1 MSLEEFQRIRTRLKN
16 KLEVTDWQ
24 LDGVL
29 KNRELANS
37 HDMVE
42 LQVERLK
49 LLDKLK
55 YLRPANSRD
64 IAYRENILENFSYWA
79 DEHIPDSLHLIFHG
93 STLANSERILNS
105 GKITSGKDRWTIR
118 TSGDEKGEISVST
131 KASLF
136 ISLTGHMDLVAQDY
150 YLPAG
155 CLFVLQTDTPTYR
168 MAKNDCRI
176 PNVYLRKNP
185 EQLYAVITTPENK
198 DRVKWWM
205 QKNNFDP
212 KKVYD
217 FNSFKEKIEEDQI
230 FFSLINCTS
239 QKYQK

>member
-1 MSLEEFQRIRTRLKN
+1 MSLKELQRIRSRLKI
-16 KLEVTDWQ
+16 KLEVIDEQ
-24 LDGVL
+24 LENVLSDRWL
-29 KNRELANS
+29 KNS
-37 HDMVE
+37 TDVVE

-55 YLRPANSRD
+55 YLRPAESAD
-64 IAYRENILENFSYWA
+64 IAYRQNVLENFSYWA
-79 DEHIPDSLHLIFHG
+79 DEHIPDSFHLVFHG

-118 TSGDEKGEISVST
+118 TSGDENGEISIST
-131 KASLF
+131 KSSLF

-168 MAKNDCRI
+168 MAKEDCHI

-205 QKNNFDP
+205 QKNNFDS
-212 KKVYD
+212 KKVHD
-217 FNSFKEKIEEDQI
+217 FDSFKEKIEEDQI
-230 FFSLINCTS
+230 FFSLINCAS